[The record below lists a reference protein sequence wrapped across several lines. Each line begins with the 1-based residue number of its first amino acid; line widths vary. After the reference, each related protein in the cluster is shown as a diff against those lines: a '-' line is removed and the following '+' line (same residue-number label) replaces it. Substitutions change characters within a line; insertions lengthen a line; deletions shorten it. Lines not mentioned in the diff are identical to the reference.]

1 MEQQIEPEQVYG
13 ASSRTSM
20 SLREAH
26 NFETIFHIPATHRLV
41 LVRSRSQGS
50 PPTAI
55 DWEHDEFAS
64 DGRLVARYRSFE
76 RIGAIGERQ
85 SGWRKLDCT
94 GELVRETDDL
104 R

>member
-1 MEQQIEPEQVYG
+1 MEQQTEPEQVYA
-13 ASSRTSM
+13 ASSRASM
-20 SLREAH
+20 SLQESH

-41 LVRSRSQGS
+41 LVRSRSQGC
-50 PPTAI
+50 PAVAI

-76 RIGAIGERQ
+76 RVGPSGERQ
-85 SGWRKLDCT
+85 SGWRKFDRI
-94 GELVRETDDL
+94 GQLVSESDGL

>member
-13 ASSRTSM
+13 ASSHASRA
-20 SLREAH
+20 LRESH

-41 LVRSRSQGS
+41 LVRSRSQGC

-55 DWEHDEFAS
+55 GWEHDEYGS

-76 RIGAIGERQ
+76 RISPTGERQ
-85 SGWRKLDCT
+85 SGWRKFDCV
-94 GELVRETDDL
+94 GELVSKEVDL
-104 R
+104 S

>member
-1 MEQQIEPEQVYG
+1 MEQQIEPEQVYV
-13 ASSRTSM
+13 ASFRASM
-20 SLREAH
+20 SLQESH

-41 LVRSRSQGS
+41 LVRSRSQGC
-50 PPTAI
+50 PAVAI

-76 RIGAIGERQ
+76 RVGPSGERH
-85 SGWRKLDCT
+85 SGWRKFDRI
-94 GELVRETDDL
+94 GQLVSESDDL